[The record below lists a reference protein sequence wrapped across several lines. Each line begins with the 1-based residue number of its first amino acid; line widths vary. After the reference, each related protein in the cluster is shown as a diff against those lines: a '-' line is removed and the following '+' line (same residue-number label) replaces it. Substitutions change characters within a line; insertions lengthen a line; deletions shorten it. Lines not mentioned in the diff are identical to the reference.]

1 MHATLVCP
9 LIRGRGQTPQMQ
21 SLTAAVLAGLP
32 MAGVTVLFYDDRLE
46 GVPLDVPTNLVGISA
61 QTFTTEFGR
70 RHIPVVADRFHAVEV
85 ERQTNP
91 GRRHIP

>member
-1 MHATLVCP
+1 MHATLACP
-9 LIRGRGQTPQMQ
+9 LIGGWAQAPQMQ
-21 SLTAAVLAGLP
+21 SLATAVLAEPMPTGL
-32 MAGVTVLFYDDRLE
+32 TVRFLDEPPQD
-46 GVPLDVPTNLVGISA
+46 VPLDAPTDLVGISV

-91 GRRHIP
+91 RRRLIP